1 LHGDHDG
8 AWEPEHAAPSFDA
21 AIKALTGGIEQ
32 RDTAIR
38 SPLGVSI
45 D

>member
-1 LHGDHDG
+1 LHRDHDG
-8 AWEPEHAAPSFDA
+8 AWELEHAAPSFDA
-21 AIKALTGGIEQ
+21 VSKALTGGIEQ

-38 SPLGVSI
+38 SLLGVSI